1 MCSIPAAISGGLN
14 LFQGLAM
21 QGAAKQTAKDTFQQE
36 VEGTQSAED
45 NKRNKQLA
53 LSEGKQEKK
62 AAARQDK
69 FAKRIDALVATKAL
83 LAKGQAGNTT
93 NLLVM
98 DQIRQGAN
106 YNEKI
111 RQSIESMDRQY
122 LFDIKSTEA
131 EYQGIRNR
139 LRSNTINAYNAI
151 PSTGSILL
159 GAVGSAFN
167 TEVSRPEGA
176 FS

>member
-1 MCSIPAAISGGLN
+1 MCSIPAAISGGLS
-14 LFQGLAM
+14 LFSGLAM
-21 QGAAKQTAKDTFQQE
+21 QGAAKDKAEQVAEQE
-36 VEGTQSAED
+36 RQGVQSAED
-45 NKRNKQLA
+45 NKRNQQLA
-53 LSEGKQEKK
+53 LSEGKQEKTV
-62 AAARQDK
+62 AARQDQ
-69 FAKRIDALVATKAL
+69 FAKRIDTLVKIKSL
-83 LAKGQAGNTT
+83 LAKGQSGNTT

-98 DQIRQGAN
+98 DQARQGAN

-111 RQSIESMDRQY
+111 RQSIKSMNRQY
-122 LFDIKSTEA
+122 LFDIKSTQA

>member
-1 MCSIPAAISGGLN
+1 MCSIAAAIGGGLN

-21 QGAAKQTAKDTFQQE
+21 QGAAKDKAEQVAEQE
-36 VEGTQSAED
+36 RQGVQSAED
-45 NKRNKQLA
+45 NKRNQQLA
-53 LSEGKQEKK
+53 LSEGKQEKTV
-62 AAARQDK
+62 AARQDQ
-69 FAKRIDALVATKAL
+69 FAKRIDTLVKIKSL
-83 LAKGQAGNTT
+83 LAKGQSGNTT

-98 DQIRQGAN
+98 DQARQGAN

-111 RQSIESMDRQY
+111 RQSIKSMNRQY
-122 LFDIKSTEA
+122 LFDIKSTQA